1 MRGRPFQPG
10 NKYGRGRPKG
20 SRNKVARVCLDTLER
35 FAPTLINKCVF
46 QALQGDMRALRL
58 CIERLMPARRQRTL
72 HFKLPPVK
80 TLSDVIAASE
90 SVLCGVT
97 QGKLTPDEG
106 QVLSGILDGRRR
118 TIESQ
123 ELDQRLRAVEAL
135 NKPSNEP
142 KLVGRRPA

>member
-20 SRNKVARVCLDTLER
+20 SRNKVARLCQDALES
-35 FAPTLINKCVF
+35 FAQPLIKKCVF
-46 QALQGDMRALRL
+46 QALQGDIRALRL
-58 CIERLMPARRQRTL
+58 CIERLVQARRQRAL

-90 SVLCGVT
+90 SVLSGVT
-97 QGKLTPDEG
+97 QGELTPDEG

-142 KLVGRRPA
+142 KQPAL